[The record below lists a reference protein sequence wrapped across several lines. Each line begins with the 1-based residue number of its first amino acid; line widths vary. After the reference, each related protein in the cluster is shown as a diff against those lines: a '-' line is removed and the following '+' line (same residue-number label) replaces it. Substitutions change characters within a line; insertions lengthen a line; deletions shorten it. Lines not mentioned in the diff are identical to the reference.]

1 MEINIGFPF
10 AWLSSFCAFFVGMA
24 AKKLLQHFDQAD
36 EFAEH

>member
-1 MEINIGFPF
+1 L
-10 AWLSSFCAFFVGMA
+10 AVQFCAFFVGMA